1 MCLSV
6 IFPPP
11 QIKLLYLE
19 SCFFWTDG
27 VHPHMLYDNTPKQ
40 LLSST
45 FLFFKHDPLFA
56 LTCVF
61 LSAGSPLLSAIEIN
75 PFILQCSGVSLTSL
89 L

>member
-6 IFPPP
+6 IFPP

-19 SCFFWTDG
+19 SCFCWTDG
-27 VHPHMLYDNTPKQ
+27 VHPHPDNTPKQ

-75 PFILQCSGVSLTSL
+75 PFILQCSGASLTSL

>member
-45 FLFFKHDPLFA
+45 FLFFKHNPLFA